1 MNKPCRVSCFLP
13 TVLLSIFGSIEPP
26 SKATAA
32 PRPVFSTVALTGMQA
47 PGESLG
53 TTFGSLDL
61 APPSLSPTGQI
72 VFAAQLSGASDT
84 FGLWTGSMPSNLAVV
99 ALQGQQAP
107 GTDPGVT
114 FAYGDLSPAINGSGM
129 IAAAA
134 VLTGPGVSSTND
146 EGIWAGMPGAA
157 NLVVR
162 EGTLTHFPAR
172 YGSIMDL
179 YSTFSPVV
187 APSGQVAWVSALQD
201 LSGNP
206 TNEEG
211 IFVATGTTV
220 KTYASTHSSSL
231 NFTSFGS
238 PGVVTFATNQ
248 IVTIF
253 SATQDVNDGQG
264 NITHVDGIWLI
275 PSILFGG
282 AIAQSGTAAAGTAPG
297 VTFSSVYF
305 AENSTGSSV
314 HIGITGGAFT
324 TIYFGN
330 LSGPGV
336 IPGVNDQGV
345 WEGAMNIS
353 ALVARTG
360 DQVPGLP
367 TGTVFTSFTD
377 TGLTDGVPFGGT
389 ATVLAH
395 VSGPGIT
402 NANDTGLW
410 AGVPGNLHLLL
421 RDGDQ
426 LADGVNSPLTITG
439 LTHFIMN
446 HAGQI
451 ALSLGDGSIIG
462 TNKAGEWIIV
472 ARPGDQFQ
480 VAPGDVRTIASL
492 SFLQGG
498 QSSGGP
504 TPFNDLGQVA
514 FSATFTDGSSGMF
527 VSSVPEPSMLVL
539 AALGGL
545 TLLAVAKLK
554 RMGNDR

>member
-1 MNKPCRVSCFLP
+1 MPAR
-13 TVLLSIFGSIEPP
+13 
-26 SKATAA
+26 ATAA
-32 PRPVFSTVALTGMQA
+32 PRPAFNTVALTGMQV

-72 VFAAQLSGASDT
+72 VFAAQLAGGSNA
-84 FGLWTGSMPSNLAVV
+84 FGLWTGSSPSNLAVV

-114 FAYGDLSPAINGSGM
+114 FAYGDLSPAINASGK

-134 VLTGPGVSSTND
+134 VLSGPGVTSTND
-146 EGIWAGMPGAA
+146 EGIWAGLPGAA
-157 NLVVR
+157 NLIVR
-162 EGTLTHFPAR
+162 EGTLAHIPAR
-172 YGSIMDL
+172 YGSIMEL

-206 TNEEG
+206 TSEAG

-220 KTYASTHSSSL
+220 QTYASTHSSSL
-231 NFTSFGS
+231 NFTGFGS
-238 PGVVTFATNQ
+238 PGMITFANNQ
-248 IVTIF
+248 VVTIF
-253 SATQDVNDGQG
+253 SATQDINDGQG
-264 NITHVDGIWLI
+264 HISHVDGIWLI

-282 AIAQSGTAAAGTAPG
+282 AIAQSGTAAAGTVPG
-297 VTFSSVYF
+297 VTYSSVYF
-305 AENSTGSSV
+305 AENSNGSSV
-314 HIGITGGAFT
+314 HIAVTGGTFT

-330 LSGPGV
+330 LTGPGV
-336 IPGVNDQGV
+336 VPGVNDQGV
-345 WEGAMNIS
+345 WEGSMNTS
-353 ALVARTG
+353 AIVARTG
-360 DQVPGLP
+360 DQAPGLP
-367 TGTVFTSFTD
+367 AGTVFTSFTD
-377 TGLTDGVPFGGT
+377 TGLNDGLPSNHGL
-389 ATVLAH
+389 AAMLAH
-395 VSGPGIT
+395 VGGPGIT
-402 NANDTGLW
+402 SANDTGIW

-421 RDGDQ
+421 RNGDQ
-426 LADGVNSPLTITG
+426 LADGLNSPLTVTG
-439 LTHFIMN
+439 LNHFIMN
-446 HAGQI
+446 HASQI

-462 TNKAGEWIIV
+462 TNQAGEWIIV
-472 ARPGDQFQ
+472 ARPGDPFQ

-527 VSSVPEPSMLVL
+527 VASVPEPATVVL
-539 AALGGL
+539 ASVATL
-545 TLLAVAKLK
+545 TLLMCRRRLK
-554 RMGNDR
+554 